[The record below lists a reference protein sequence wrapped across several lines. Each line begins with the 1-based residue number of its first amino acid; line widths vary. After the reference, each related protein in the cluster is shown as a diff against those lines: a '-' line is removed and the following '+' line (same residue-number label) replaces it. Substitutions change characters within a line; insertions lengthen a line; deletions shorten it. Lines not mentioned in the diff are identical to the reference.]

1 MVQSEI
7 WVVIKEVGKGGWG
20 GGGVSKYK
28 KRFSKRERGPEEGG
42 GDVSKI
48 SQRGKTP
55 KRLRRGGGG
64 VGGGNI
70 KNEIN
75 KERGGRKRG
84 GAIFDL
90 KKKLLK
96 ERGDWKKG
104 K

>member
-20 GGGVSKYK
+20 GVVSKYK

-55 KRLRRGGGG
+55 KRLRRGGG
-64 VGGGNI
+64 VGG
-70 KNEIN
+70 
-75 KERGGRKRG
+75 
-84 GAIFDL
+84 
-90 KKKLLK
+90 
-96 ERGDWKKG
+96 W
-104 K
+104 